1 MKKIQYHAGRV
12 LDVLLITLSAFFC
25 IGTIAAQLAGPSPKP
40 TGAHESFDPTLQSV
54 TSVDAAVGYVLGET
68 TLRSPAALAAATDE
82 FVRRRFFHDFSKLRV
97 RDDWLA
103 YLAGFVW
110 GNLRVP
116 VLPDDILRYP
126 QAACS
131 QQSIVFQA
139 IARRLG
145 LDVGSVRLKDHFVA
159 AAKID
164 GQWQVFDPDREISV
178 RSYPLA
184 ALLKADPAV
193 MTAYGAWGRSIS
205 LEAQAAHGEIRLTDV
220 NSNPAPNG
228 SLFQRLTHFFS
239 HYGWLLF
246 AALAFARFARPS
258 RVFDRLT
265 PAEVAG

>member
-1 MKKIQYHAGRV
+1 
-12 LDVLLITLSAFFC
+12 
-25 IGTIAAQLAGPSPKP
+25 
-40 TGAHESFDPTLQSV
+40 LQSV

-220 NSNPAPNG
+220 NGNPAPNG

-265 PAEVAG
+265 PAEAAG